1 MKDSLYNKYFKKRN
15 ESLETLDQKFNS
27 KRVYETFNSAL
38 KFFNFNTFNQNQQLI
53 DLGVVIDL
61 SLNLPIK
68 KVL

>member
-38 KFFNFNTFNQNQQLI
+38 KFFRGDFPVAIF
-53 DLGVVIDL
+53 
-61 SLNLPIK
+61 IK
-68 KVL
+68 FCEKIFGF